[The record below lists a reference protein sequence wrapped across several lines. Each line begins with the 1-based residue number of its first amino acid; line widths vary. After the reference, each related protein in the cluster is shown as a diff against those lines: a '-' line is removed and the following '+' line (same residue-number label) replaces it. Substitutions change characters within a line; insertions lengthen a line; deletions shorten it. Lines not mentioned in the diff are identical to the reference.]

1 MLFLDI
7 KFTLLLKSKYVR
19 GLQSKRHGGQIIM
32 ITKHALE
39 N

>member
-7 KFTLLLKSKYVR
+7 KFTLLLKGKYVM

-32 ITKHALE
+32 IIKHNLK